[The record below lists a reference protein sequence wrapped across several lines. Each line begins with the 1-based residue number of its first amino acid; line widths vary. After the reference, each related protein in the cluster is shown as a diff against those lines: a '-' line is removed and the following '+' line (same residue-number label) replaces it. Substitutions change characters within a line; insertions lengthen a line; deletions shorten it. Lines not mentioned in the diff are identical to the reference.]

1 MQDALIELKGIRF
14 RYPGAAEETLQGI
27 DFSLMP
33 GDSIALLGPNG
44 SGKSTLLR
52 LLVGLLRPAAGRLLA
67 FGRERIHE
75 KDFFEVRARAGLLFQ
90 DPDDQLFCSTVADD
104 VAFGPFNLGKSR
116 AEVAVIVEESLKKA
130 GLEGYASRTSYR
142 LSGGEK
148 RLVSLAC
155 VLAMN
160 PDVLLLDEPSA
171 GLDEKNASKLKE
183 CLLASG
189 KTLLIASHDKEFLSG
204 LVRGRATLFEGVL
217 RQDDEA

>member
-1 MQDALIELKGIRF
+1 MPDALIELQGVRF
-14 RYPGAAEETLQGI
+14 KYPGAAEETLRGL

-33 GDSIALLGPNG
+33 GDSVALLGPNG

-52 LLVGLLRPAAGRLLA
+52 LIVGLLRPAAGRLLA

-75 KDFFEVRARAGLLFQ
+75 KDFFEVRSRAGLLFQ

-104 VAFGPFNLGKSR
+104 VAFGPFNLGRSR
-116 AEVAVIVEESLKKA
+116 AEVAAIVEESLKKV
-130 GLEGYASRTSYR
+130 GLEGYASRASYR

-171 GLDEKNASKLKE
+171 GLDERNALKLKE

-189 KTLLIASHDKEFLSG
+189 KTLLIASHDKEFLAG
-204 LVRGRATLFEGVL
+204 LAKSQAALSNGLL
-217 RQDDEA
+217 RQEG